1 MISYVT
7 LGVSDL
13 ATAKKFYCELFAD
26 KGVKLVMDGERICF
40 IGKSMVEQPL
50 LAICT
55 PFDGE
60 PASAGNGSMVAFGQS
75 SKDEVDALYNKALTL
90 GATCDGAPGER
101 IANVFYGAYV
111 KDLDGNKL
119 CFNHFMKTF

>member
-13 ATAKKFYCELFAD
+13 SAAKAFYSELLAD
-26 KGVKLVMDGERICF
+26 QGAKVLIDMDRISF
-40 IGKSMVEQPL
+40 IGKSMAAPM
-50 LAICT
+50 LAVCI
-55 PFDGE
+55 PYNEE
-60 PASAGNGSMVAFGQS
+60 PAQAGNGTMVSFAPG
-75 SKDEVDALYNKALTL
+75 SKEGVDAMYNKAIAL

-119 CFNHFMKTF
+119 CFNHFI

>member
-13 ATAKKFYCELFAD
+13 AAAKKFYSELLAD
-26 KGVKLVMDGERICF
+26 QGAKILIDMDRISF
-40 IGKSMVEQPL
+40 IGKSMTTPM
-50 LAICT
+50 LAVCV
-55 PFDGE
+55 PFNKE
-60 PASAGNGSMVAFGQS
+60 PASAGNGTMVSFAPG
-75 SKDEVDALYNKALTL
+75 SKEGVDALYDKAIAL

-101 IANVFYGAYV
+101 IPNVFYGAYV

-119 CFNHFMKTF
+119 CFNHFI